1 MLKDDQLPDR
11 HIPSGGGAVQLKH
24 IQDRLPKQR
33 QVVFREPGG
42 FSGQVCGNVAL
53 CPVKAVGDDVLPAHF
68 GALFLRVGF
77 RRDGYTGDRDLL
89 GQNGVNASGK
99 AQLYRA
105 AHLTAIQGAFNK
117 GRHDRAEGAD
127 VKKVGAHEVPELL
140 VQIFVFFLGLFQLV
154 FVYADSFAGLH
165 VAAVQRNAVFHID
178 AVAGF
183 ALLGGLY
190 IVSDLAL
197 QADVRDQTVAGF
209 RVDPRHIAC
218 VGISV
223 GVAVLNVKQNDKF
236 ITIFDWF
243 HNYFSSFFV

>member
-1 MLKDDQLPDR
+1 M
-11 HIPSGGGAVQLKH
+11 
-24 IQDRLPKQR
+24 
-33 QVVFREPGG
+33 
-42 FSGQVCGNVAL
+42 
-53 CPVKAVGDDVLPAHF
+53 
-68 GALFLRVGF
+68 
-77 RRDGYTGDRDLL
+77 DG
-89 GQNGVNASGK
+89 
-99 AQLYRA
+99 A
-105 AHLTAIQGAFNK
+105 AHLAAIQGALDK
-117 GRHDRAEGAD
+117 GRHDRAEGTD
-127 VKKVGAHEVPELL
+127 VIEVGAHEVPELL
-140 VQIFVFFLGLFQLV
+140 IQGFIFTLGLFQLL
-154 FVYADSFAGLH
+154 FVNAYSRASLQ

-236 ITIFDWF
+236 ITIFDRF